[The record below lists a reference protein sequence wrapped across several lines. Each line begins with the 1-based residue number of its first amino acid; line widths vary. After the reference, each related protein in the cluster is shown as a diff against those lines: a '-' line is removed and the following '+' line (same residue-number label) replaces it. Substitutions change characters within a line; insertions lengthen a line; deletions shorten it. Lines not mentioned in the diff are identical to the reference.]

1 MNVCTG
7 ALLFLAGSSLLLA
20 EDRIIVI
27 DPGHGG
33 RADSGNQKEFT
44 LSASNNAKSPSG
56 LLEKDLTLELSLEIS
71 RKVEELVKRRGG
83 ASGKVQCVLTRTKE
97 ANPDFAERAAFC
109 AGLPVAPSAIVSI
122 HFNAST
128 QHDALGSL
136 CLIRQKGKNPRFS
149 EDSEFAMGL
158 AKAAG
163 SAVSRYVPGSN
174 PRKPITDENLHGG
187 LGSNF
192 LHQLARHKKLDGV
205 AKCFLEVEFMDR
217 TDVDKALLQN
227 RRATFPAIAEA
238 IAVYLIAKAN

>member
-1 MNVCTG
+1 
-7 ALLFLAGSSLLLA
+7 LLFLVSSCLLLA

-71 RKVEELVKRRGG
+71 RKVEELAKKRDGN
-83 ASGKVQCVLTRTKE
+83 AKVRCVLTRTKD

-109 AGLPVAPSAIVSI
+109 AALPVTPSAIISI

-128 QHDALGSL
+128 RHDALGSL
-136 CLIRQKGKNPRFS
+136 CLIRQKGRNPRFA
-149 EDSEFAMGL
+149 EDSDFAMGL

-174 PRKPITDENLHGG
+174 ARKAITDENLHGG

-192 LHQLARHKKLDGV
+192 LHQLAQHRKLDRV
-205 AKCFLEVEFMDR
+205 PKCFLEVEFMDR
-217 TDVDKALLQN
+217 ADVENTLLKN
-227 RRATFPAIAEA
+227 RRVTFPAVAKAIAE
-238 IAVYLIAKAN
+238 YLVAQISD

>member
-1 MNVCTG
+1 MRNACTR
-7 ALLFLAGSSLLLA
+7 ALLFLASSCLLLA

-33 RADSGNQKEFT
+33 KADSGSQKEFT

-56 LLEKDLTLELSLEIS
+56 LLEKDLTLELSLEVG
-71 RKVEELVKRRGG
+71 RKVEELAKKRGG
-83 ASGKVQCVLTRTKE
+83 AKVQCVLTRTKD

-109 AGLPVAPSAIVSI
+109 AGLPVTPSAIVSI

-136 CLIRQKGKNPRFS
+136 CLIRQKEKNPRFA
-149 EDSEFAMGL
+149 EDSEFAIGL
-158 AKAAG
+158 AKAAN
-163 SAVSRYVPGSN
+163 SAVSRYVHGSH

-187 LGSNF
+187 LGSHF
-192 LHQLARHKKLDGV
+192 LHQLARHRKLDGV

-217 TDVDKALLQN
+217 ADVDHALLQN

-238 IAVYLIAKAN
+238 IAGYLVAHAD